1 MNSVSKKIV
10 CVLCALIVSGGLFVS
25 AFAAKEKTAAPE
37 SINMAVLNG
46 PSGMCFAWLFENV
59 PQVNNTAVSY
69 EVCAS
74 PDVLIPKM
82 LKGEIDIG
90 ILPPN
95 AAAKIYAKQP
105 DSIVLVAVSGL
116 GMLNLVSTDKSVNS
130 LEDLKGKT
138 VFVAGQGSTPEYVFR
153 AILEKNGFNTGD
165 GKDAIKLD
173 FSIPASEMAAAIA
186 SGKIE
191 YAVMPEPFATV
202 AVSKGSCWRALDLQT
217 LWKSSFDK
225 DTFPMTAVVVRKEF
239 AAKYPKTV
247 RAFLKEAEKA
257 VLWTEQNPKDAA
269 ALVEKHT
276 LGLKAAI
283 AEKAIPNCAF
293 SYVPSKEARPLIEEL
308 LKVFLNYAPES
319 VGGRLPDNPFYF
331 E

>member
-1 MNSVSKKIV
+1 MNSISKKIF
-10 CVLCALIVSGGLFVS
+10 CFLSIFIIGVSFVP
-25 AFAAKEKTAAPE
+25 AFGSKEKVAEPQTV
-37 SINMAVLNG
+37 NMAVLNG

-59 PQVNNTAVSY
+59 QQVNNTAVSY

-82 LKGEIDIG
+82 IKGEIDIG

-105 DSIVLVAVSGL
+105 ESIVLAAVSGL
-116 GMLNLVSTDKSVNS
+116 GMLSLVTTDKTIKS
-130 LEDLKGKT
+130 LENLKSKT

-153 AILEKNGFNTGD
+153 AILEKNGYDTGD
-165 GKDAIKLD
+165 GKDSIQLD

-191 YAVMPEPFATV
+191 CAVMPEPFSTV
-202 AVSKGSCWRALDLQT
+202 AVSKGNCYRALDLQD
-217 LWKSSFDK
+217 LWKESFGK

-247 RAFLKEAEKA
+247 HALLCEAKKA
-257 VLWTEQNPKDAA
+257 ILWTQQYPKQAA
-269 ALVEKHT
+269 VLVEKHT
-276 LGLKAAI
+276 LGLKTPV
-283 AEKAIPNCAF
+283 AEKSIPNCAF
-293 SYVPSKEARPLIEEL
+293 SYISAKEARPLIEEL
-308 LKVFLNYAPES
+308 LNVFLDYAPES
-319 VGGRLPDNPFYF
+319 VGGKLPDDSFYF

>member
-1 MNSVSKKIV
+1 MKSFSKIICLLGILFIFNVS
-10 CVLCALIVSGGLFVS
+10 FVS
-25 AFAAKEKTAAPE
+25 ASGSKEKAAKPE

-46 PSGMCFAWLFENV
+46 PSGMCFAYLFENV
-59 PQVNNTAVSY
+59 PAINATGISY

-74 PDVLIPKM
+74 PDVLIPKL

-105 DSIVLVAVSGL
+105 DSIVLAGVSGL
-116 GMLNLVSTDKSVNS
+116 GMLNLVSTDKSIKS

-153 AILEKNGFNTGD
+153 AVLEKSGYETGD
-165 GKDAIKLD
+165 AAGAVKLD

-202 AVSKGSCWRALDLQT
+202 ATSKGNCFRALNLQE
-217 LWKSSFDK
+217 LWQKSFGK
-225 DTFPMTAVVVRKEF
+225 ETFPMTAIVVRKEF
-239 AAKYPKTV
+239 AAKYPETV
-247 RAFLKEAEKA
+247 RAFLREAEKA
-257 VLWTEQNPKDAA
+257 IGWTEQNPKDAA

-293 SYVPSKEARPLIEEL
+293 SYMPAKKARPVIEEL
-308 LKVFLNYAPES
+308 LNVFLSYAPES
-319 VGGRLPDNPFYF
+319 VGGKLPDNQFYF